1 MHRWLLLL
9 PTMLCIAGARAE
21 PGYAPKLVEV
31 RERPASDARVT
42 GRLEAHAAIDVL
54 DRQAGWLQIKGP
66 FGTGWV
72 ALGRVR
78 LGVAQ
83 PRTQGAAA
91 QAQTAAQRSGIR
103 GFSEAELLTASSNP
117 SAAEQVKRI
126 APQSA
131 HAREFAASAGLKP
144 RRQDYFDGTD
154 TALLVPPAGLL
165 DE

>member
-9 PTMLCIAGARAE
+9 PAMLCIAGARAE

-42 GRLEAHAAIDVL
+42 GRLEGHAAIDVL
-54 DRQAGWLQIKGP
+54 SRQAGWLQIKGS
-66 FGTGWV
+66 FGTGWA

-83 PRTQGAAA
+83 PRTQGATA
-91 QAQTAAQRSGIR
+91 QAPTTAQRSGIR
-103 GFSEAELLTASSNP
+103 GFSEEELLTASSNP

-126 APQSA
+126 APQSV

-144 RRQDYFDGTD
+144 RRQDYFDATD
-154 TALLVPPAGLL
+154 TALHMPPAGLL

>member
-1 MHRWLLLL
+1 
-9 PTMLCIAGARAE
+9 
-21 PGYAPKLVEV
+21 
-31 RERPASDARVT
+31 
-42 GRLEAHAAIDVL
+42 
-54 DRQAGWLQIKGP
+54 
-66 FGTGWV
+66 V